1 MEWQQLEYFVTVAKL
16 EHMTRAA
23 EALAISQP
31 ALSRSISKLE
41 EELGV
46 PLFDRQGR
54 SIMLNRYGELFLYR
68 VQRMRKEYEK
78 AVLELQELNNPEL
91 GDVSLGFLHTL
102 GTSIVPDLIR
112 AFRQKHPHIR
122 FHFTQNYSHSQ
133 LKQLLAGELDLCLL
147 AAIDTEPPVSWKEL
161 WRDEL
166 FIMVPIDHPLAH
178 RKSIKMKELEHES
191 FVLMK
196 KGYALR
202 RSADRLLHAAGIKP
216 KISYEGDEV
225 STIAGFVGAGLGVSL
240 LPDDE
245 DLNPKKIVKI
255 HVEDM
260 VCERIIGM
268 AWIDNRYLSP
278 SARQFQQFVFDF
290 YEKKMS
296 PPSQES

>member
-1 MEWQQLEYFVTVAKL
+1 M
-16 EHMTRAA
+16 
-23 EALAISQP
+23 
-31 ALSRSISKLE
+31 
-41 EELGV
+41 
-46 PLFDRQGR
+46 
-54 SIMLNRYGELFLYR
+54 
-68 VQRMRKEYEK
+68 
-78 AVLELQELNNPEL
+78 
-91 GDVSLGFLHTL
+91 
-102 GTSIVPDLIR
+102 IR

-147 AAIDTEPPVSWKEL
+147 AAIDTEPPVCWKEL

-166 FIMVPIDHPLAH
+166 FIMVPPIDHPLAH

-202 RSADRLLHAAGIKP
+202 RSADRLLNAAGIKP

-245 DLNPKKIVKI
+245 DLNPKKSLKSMLRIWYVNELSAWPGSKIVI
-255 HVEDM
+255 YRHLHVSLNNLSLIFM
-260 VCERIIGM
+260 TI
-268 AWIDNRYLSP
+268 NRKS
-278 SARQFQQFVFDF
+278 
-290 YEKKMS
+290 E
-296 PPSQES
+296 

>member
-1 MEWQQLEYFVTVAKL
+1 MEWQQLEYFVAVAKM

-23 EALAISQP
+23 EKLAISQP

-41 EELGV
+41 DELGV

-68 VQRMRKEYEK
+68 VQRMQKEYEK
-78 AVLELQELNNPEL
+78 AVLELQQLNNPEL

-112 AFRQKHPHIR
+112 AFRQQHPQIR

-147 AAIDTEPPVSWKEL
+147 SAIETEPPVCWKEL

-166 FIMVPIDHPLAH
+166 YIMVPIDHHLAN
-178 RKSIKMKELEHES
+178 RTSIKMEELEDEN

-196 KGYALR
+196 KGYTLR
-202 RSADRLLHAAGIKP
+202 KTADRLLAEAGIKP
-216 KISYEGDEV
+216 KITYEGDEV
-225 STIAGFVGAGLGVSL
+225 STIAGFIGAGLGVSL

-268 AWIDNRYLSP
+268 AWIENRYLP
-278 SARQFQQFVFDF
+278 PAAQQFQQFIFDF
-290 YEKKMS
+290 YEKS
-296 PPSQES
+296 

>member
-147 AAIDTEPPVSWKEL
+147 AAIDTEPPVCWKEL

-202 RSADRLLHAAGIKP
+202 RSADRLLNAAGIKP

-245 DLNPKKIVKI
+245 DLNPKKLLKS
-255 HVEDM
+255 M
-260 VCERIIGM
+260 LRIWYVNELS
-268 AWIDNRYLSP
+268 AWLG
-278 SARQFQQFVFDF
+278 
-290 YEKKMS
+290 
-296 PPSQES
+296 

>member
-102 GTSIVPDLIR
+102 GTSIVP
-112 AFRQKHPHIR
+112 
-122 FHFTQNYSHSQ
+122 T
-133 LKQLLAGELDLCLL
+133 
-147 AAIDTEPPVSWKEL
+147 
-161 WRDEL
+161 
-166 FIMVPIDHPLAH
+166 
-178 RKSIKMKELEHES
+178 
-191 FVLMK
+191 
-196 KGYALR
+196 
-202 RSADRLLHAAGIKP
+202 
-216 KISYEGDEV
+216 
-225 STIAGFVGAGLGVSL
+225 
-240 LPDDE
+240 
-245 DLNPKKIVKI
+245 
-255 HVEDM
+255 
-260 VCERIIGM
+260 
-268 AWIDNRYLSP
+268 
-278 SARQFQQFVFDF
+278 
-290 YEKKMS
+290 
-296 PPSQES
+296 